1 MQLKKRIKAIIEEI
15 DKSSYELSHHSK
27 KADDIYAMS
36 ILQPLLT
43 NLPYLPF
50 NGGALRPICMA
61 YILNEIIIN
70 QRKEILEF
78 GSGLST
84 IMIARLIKKNGLNAQ
99 LISIEHNKKWSKT
112 LQDYLANENLLQFVK
127 IITVSLKEIET
138 SLGNIKWYDYE
149 MIAPEII
156 DKKFDFIIVD
166 GPPANEKK
174 IMYSRFPSF
183 FKFEHNLADDFCLIL
198 DDANRKGEQEL
209 IKYYR
214 EHNKNIYY
222 TLVSETLAVFRNTID
237 FNPIPIHY

>member
-1 MQLKKRIKAIIEEI
+1 MQLRKIKAIIKQLN
-15 DKSSYELSHHSK
+15 KSSHELSHHSK

-50 NGGALRPICMA
+50 NGGALRPFCMA

-84 IMIARLIKKNGLNAQ
+84 IIIARLIKKNELSTK
-99 LISIEHNKKWSKT
+99 LISIEHNKKWAKI
-112 LQDYLANENLLQFVK
+112 LQDYLANENLLPFVK
-127 IITVSLKEIET
+127 IVISDLKET
-138 SLGNIKWYDYE
+138 KTPLGLVNWYDYDK
-149 MIAPEII
+149 ISSEITER
-156 DKKFDFIIVD
+156 KFDCMIID
-166 GPPANEKK
+166 GPPANEES
-174 IMYSRFPSF
+174 IQYSRFPSLL
-183 FKFEHNLADDFCLIL
+183 KFQANLADDFCMML
-198 DDANRKGEQEL
+198 DDSNRKGEQEL

-214 EHNKNIYY
+214 EHNKTIHYK
-222 TLVSETLAVFRNTID
+222 LVSGTLAVFRTTND